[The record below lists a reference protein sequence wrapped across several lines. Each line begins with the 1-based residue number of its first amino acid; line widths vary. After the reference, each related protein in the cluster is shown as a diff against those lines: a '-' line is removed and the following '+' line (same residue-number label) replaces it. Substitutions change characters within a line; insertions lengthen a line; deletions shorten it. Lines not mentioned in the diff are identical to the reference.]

1 MNIFIIPIILIILG
15 GLGIIGTIWLSK
27 GYQSKESIIPKG
39 SEWFSIS
46 PEVLESEL
54 SMRIQE
60 KFRKFLKVVLIWM
73 IALYRRVSKEVTVKQ
88 VLKKKVR
95 EFLYDHTPEGV
106 RHPSDFWH
114 KVRHTTKK
122 PQPSRII
129 EKEE

>member
-1 MNIFIIPIILIILG
+1 MNIFILPIILIILG
-15 GLGIIGTIWLSK
+15 GLGIAGTIWLSK
-27 GYQSKESIIPKG
+27 GYRSKQFAVPKG

-60 KFRKFLKVVLIWM
+60 KFRRFLKIILIWM
-73 IALYRRVSKEVTVKQ
+73 IALYRRLSKEITVKQ

-114 KVRHTTKK
+114 RVRHTEKKTKK
-122 PQPSRII
+122 STVI
-129 EKEE
+129 EKGE